1 MLRMINLTNIA
12 IYPGSFDPCT
22 NGHLDIIE
30 RSSKIFEKVIV
41 AVLVNSSKTPTFT
54 VDERIELLKEATA
67 HIKNV
72 EVVGFNGLLAQFADQ
87 QNAKV
92 IIKGLR
98 AVSDFE
104 YEFQMSLTNTK
115 LNPNVETLFMT
126 TKSENMYL
134 SSSIVREVARYG
146 GSIDDMVPAIIKN
159 KIYKK
164 FQ

>member
-1 MLRMINLTNIA
+1 MKNIA

-41 AVLVNSSKTPTFT
+41 AILVNSSKTPTFS
-54 VDERIELLKEATA
+54 VEERVELLKSATA
-67 HIKNV
+67 HLPNI
-72 EVVGFNGLLAQFADQ
+72 EVMCFDGLLAQFAKQ
-87 QNAKV
+87 QGAKV

-115 LNPNVETLFMT
+115 LNPDVETLFMT

-146 GSIDDMVPAIIKN
+146 GSVEGMVPDVILN
-159 KIYKK
+159 QIYKK

>member
-1 MLRMINLTNIA
+1 MKNIA
-12 IYPGSFDPCT
+12 SYPGSFDPCT

-54 VDERIELLKEATA
+54 VEERMDLLKTATK
-67 HIKNV
+67 HISNV
-72 EVVGFNGLLAQFADQ
+72 EVMTFNGLLAQFAEQ
-87 QNAKV
+87 QKAKV

-104 YEFQMSLTNTK
+104 YEFQMSLTNNK

-146 GSIDDMVPAIIKN
+146 GNISGMVPDVITE
-159 KIYKK
+159 KIYNK
-164 FQ
+164 FK

>member
-1 MLRMINLTNIA
+1 MKNIA

-41 AVLVNSSKTPTFT
+41 SVLVNSSKTPTFT
-54 VDERIELLKEATA
+54 LDERIELLKIATA
-67 HIKNV
+67 HIPNV
-72 EVVGFNGLLAQFADQ
+72 EVMGFNGLLAQFAEQ

-104 YEFQMSLTNTK
+104 YEFQMSLTNNK

-146 GSIDDMVPAIIKN
+146 GSIEDMVPEKIAEQ
-159 KIYKK
+159 IYKK

>member
-1 MLRMINLTNIA
+1 MIKLKNIA

-54 VDERIELLKEATA
+54 VEERIDLLKTATK
-67 HIKNV
+67 HIPNV
-72 EVVGFNGLLAQFADQ
+72 EVMDFNGLLAQFAEQ

-104 YEFQMSLTNTK
+104 YEFQMSLTNNK

-146 GSIDDMVPAIIKN
+146 GNISGMVPEAITE

-164 FQ
+164 FK

>member
-1 MLRMINLTNIA
+1 MKNIA

-30 RSSKIFEKVIV
+30 RSSGIFEKVIV
-41 AVLVNSSKTPTFT
+41 AVLINSSKTPTFS
-54 VDERIELLKEATA
+54 VDERIELLKTATS

-72 EVVGFNGLLAQFADQ
+72 EIVSFNGLLAQFAEQ
-87 QNAKV
+87 KNAKV

-104 YEFQMSLTNTK
+104 YEFQMSLTNNK

-146 GSIDDMVPAIIKN
+146 GSIENMVPVTIAEQ
-159 KIYKK
+159 IYKK